1 MRRVASDQG
10 ASYESKVQ
18 QQGRD
23 PLFEGG
29 VDMLNTRRLQIGV
42 DWCRGSQTWLE
53 MLETTKQG
61 VAKLPDNWWQ
71 TTVDQCD

>member
-23 PLFEGG
+23 PLLLTRAVPKVHSSAHLVASG
-29 VDMLNTRRLQIGV
+29 VMG
-42 DWCRGSQTWLE
+42 
-53 MLETTKQG
+53 
-61 VAKLPDNWWQ
+61 
-71 TTVDQCD
+71 